1 MFEVSILLVAGFVFV
16 VLLLA
21 RSGDGRKRTKKQLRH
36 SKQSPQPSSKFDLV
50 RGRAFVIDGDSIR
63 CRSLEIRMDGIDAPE
78 HDQIAY
84 NQKGKII
91 RVGALAKSSL
101 IKKIGGKEIEVR
113 ISKTDHYGRKV
124 GTVYCEGED
133 INLWLVT

>member
-1 MFEVSILLVAGFVFV
+1 MLEISIVLGVVFVLFFLLVVG
-16 VLLLA
+16 
-21 RSGDGRKRTKKQLRH
+21 SGSDRKTKPSYKTL
-36 SKQSPQPSSKFDLV
+36 QSPQPRLTFDIV
-50 RGRAFVIDGDSIR
+50 RGKAYVIDGDSIR

-84 NQKGKII
+84 NQKDKIV
-91 RVGALAKSSL
+91 RVGALAKSAL
-101 IKKIGGKEIEVR
+101 VKKIGGKEIEVR